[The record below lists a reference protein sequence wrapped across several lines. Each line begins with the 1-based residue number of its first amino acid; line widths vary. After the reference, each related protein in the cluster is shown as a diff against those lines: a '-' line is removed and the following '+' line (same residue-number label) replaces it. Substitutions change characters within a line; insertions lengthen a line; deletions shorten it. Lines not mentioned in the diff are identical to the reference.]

1 MSCGAAERGK
11 AGKWVLSRRMGFPTA
26 LPNLGSQRFS
36 CGTQLSRHL
45 APFLAGRASLGP
57 GPRQCWGWQDS
68 TARQGLWG
76 QGPEYGRASHPECLG
91 KGPHSATPKISA
103 AEASSWLSFPQCGL
117 PEVKIQRTRWQG
129 GGRSRF
135 PKARAL
141 LRKMTPKW
149 RGALTPLPP

>member
-57 GPRQCWGWQDS
+57 GPRHCWGWQDS
-68 TARQGLWG
+68 TARLGLWG

-103 AEASSWLSFPQCGL
+103 AEASSWLSFPQRGL
-117 PEVKIQRTRWQG
+117 PEVKIQRTRTGREGGEAASLKQG
-129 GGRSRF
+129 HFSE
-135 PKARAL
+135 K
-141 LRKMTPKW
+141 
-149 RGALTPLPP
+149 